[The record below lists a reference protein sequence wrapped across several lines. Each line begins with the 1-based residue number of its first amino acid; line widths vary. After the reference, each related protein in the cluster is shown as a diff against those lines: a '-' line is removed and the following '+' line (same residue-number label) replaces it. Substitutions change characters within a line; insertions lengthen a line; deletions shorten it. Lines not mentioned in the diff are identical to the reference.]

1 MLLNNMN
8 FKVPTL
14 EAVLTPCSYGRWSTL
29 GSHSSIRSVD
39 YSFLLDILSSF
50 GFRAQHS
57 WFSSS
62 RIPNTFAY
70 FYTHSLW
77 DIIQSQ
83 DSSVPSKLNTVGLL
97 QHPKFSLP
105 PRPLQELQT
114 SILNFLLYISMWV
127 SSRCRKH
134 NLPQTEFLTFS
145 PFSPSTDIQ
154 SQLMATPCRL
164 YLALHLCITHDFF
177 FPVSQIHQAFFLRT
191 LVFSLSVLEIL
202 FPEYRDYSVLCK
214 T

>member
-57 WFSSS
+57 YGFLPLVFLILLLIFIPILFEILSSL
-62 RIPNTFAY
+62 RT
-70 FYTHSLW
+70 
-77 DIIQSQ
+77 
-83 DSSVPSKLNTVGLL
+83 VPSKLNTVGLL

-105 PRPLQELQT
+105 ARPLQELQT
-114 SILNFLLYISMWV
+114 SILNFLLYVSMWV

-145 PFSPSTDIQ
+145 PLSPSTDIQ